1 MRDYYEINVA
11 RDGKHLFATAERSIS
26 CSWELASILPTF
38 RKKFPEEEGY
48 KISVTKWEC
57 RGTEVDI
64 EEIGRE

>member
-1 MRDYYEINVA
+1 MIDHYEINVA
-11 RDGKHLFATAERSIS
+11 RDGKHLFATSERSIS
-26 CSWELASILPTF
+26 YLWELADILPIF
-38 RKKFPEEEGY
+38 RRKFPEEQGY